1 MAYFVLNIDYQSN
14 TVIIAELVLRFRHK
28 PVPKAFQQF
37 QDSNVINTMKVIY
50 LFSALAL
57 IFILFQSF
65 KSFSTSSIETQKYR
79 VVKKEDGFEI
89 RFYPKATFATIRSSG
104 SNYKQVA
111 SGGFRKLAGYIFGG
125 NDQNKSIAM
134 TAPVRM
140 EMSEKGSAMSFVM
153 PEKYDMASLPKPKDA
168 TVEIKQSEP
177 VYAAVIT
184 FGGYANDEKINDYNN
199 KLVALLEKKKI
210 KIIGRFNFLGYNAPF
225 QFIGRK
231 NEISIPIEWKE

>member
-1 MAYFVLNIDYQSN
+1 
-14 TVIIAELVLRFRHK
+14 
-28 PVPKAFQQF
+28 
-37 QDSNVINTMKVIY
+37 MKITY
-50 LFSALAL
+50 LILALTL

-65 KSFSTSSIETQKYR
+65 RSFTASSIETQKYR

-104 SNYKQVA
+104 ANYKQV
-111 SGGFRKLAGYIFGG
+111 SSSGFRKLAGYIFGG

-134 TAPVRM
+134 TALVRM

-153 PEKYDMASLPKPKDA
+153 PDKYDMASLPKPKDA

-177 VYAAVIT
+177 VYAAVIA

-199 KLVALLEKKKI
+199 KLVALLNKKNI
-210 KIIGRFNFLGYNAPF
+210 KIIGQFNFLGYNAPF

>member
-1 MAYFVLNIDYQSN
+1 M
-14 TVIIAELVLRFRHK
+14 
-28 PVPKAFQQF
+28 KAL
-37 QDSNVINTMKVIY
+37 Y
-50 LFSALAL
+50 LILALTL

-65 KSFSTSSIETQKYR
+65 RSFTASSIETQKYR

-104 SNYKQVA
+104 TNYKQVS

-140 EMSEKGSAMSFVM
+140 EMSESGSAMSFVM
-153 PEKYDMASLPKPKDA
+153 PDKYDLASLPKPKDA

-177 VYAAVIT
+177 VYAAVIA

-199 KLVALLEKKKI
+199 KLVALLKKKNI
-210 KIIGRFNFLGYNAPF
+210 KIIGQFNFLGYNAPF
-225 QFIGRK
+225 QFIRRK